1 MLITGYDGNVQVLGG
16 KTANT
21 AVEKVGIGDGI
32 GFVEYWENHILG
44 KNNLFGCHS
53 IQYAGAWWPSISKW
67 MLSVIEQIQHA
78 LNIIFTTILHIYR
91 AIIITPNLVPLQT
104 CISHLIWNHVI
115 ILSFHPHFTIAK
127 ATTFV
132 CLGGGPSILRSMPY
146 TSVMSSQLILRSL
159 KTEWRPGSKLRGR

>member
-1 MLITGYDGNVQVLGG
+1 MVLDLLNIERITFLGRTISSGAIASNMLGLG
-16 KTANT
+16 
-21 AVEKVGIGDGI
+21 D
-32 GFVEYWENHILG
+32 
-44 KNNLFGCHS
+44 
-53 IQYAGAWWPSISKW
+53 PSISKW

-115 ILSFHPHFTIAK
+115 ILSFHPHFTISK

-159 KTEWRPGSKLRGR
+159 KTE